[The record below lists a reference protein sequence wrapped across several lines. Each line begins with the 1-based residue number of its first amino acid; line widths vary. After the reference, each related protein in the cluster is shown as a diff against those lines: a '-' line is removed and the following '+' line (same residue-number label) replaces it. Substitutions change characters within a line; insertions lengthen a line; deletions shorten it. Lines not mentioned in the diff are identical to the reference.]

1 LGAGAKIAA
10 LIILIV
16 IVGLA
21 VWQFTSPALLPQ
33 VGTKYSAPGPYSA
46 QGSWTTV
53 QTLNRG
59 TITLAISVANFTY
72 PKLGI
77 ETDYWI
83 VISDVNQTLTS
94 SYFKGYGIKV
104 TALTLQDSIDGST
117 NRMNKGPLTDA
128 VETTTLFFFKT
139 SATHQLRFT
148 ITYQVYDLL
157 QPIGS
162 LPDNM
167 FSSSFNITQTVI

>member
-1 LGAGAKIAA
+1 MGAGAKIAA

-21 VWQFTSPALLPQ
+21 VWQFTSPSLLPQ
-33 VGTKYSAPGPYSA
+33 VGTKYSASGPYSV
-46 QGSWTTV
+46 QGSWITV

-59 TITLAISVANFTY
+59 TVTVAISVANMTF

-77 ETDYWI
+77 ETDYSI

-94 SYFKGYGIKV
+94 SYFKGFGLKV
-104 TALTLQDSIDGST
+104 TGLTLQDNLDGST
-117 NRMNKGPLTDA
+117 NRLNSGPMTDA
-128 VETTTLFFFKT
+128 VQTTTLFFFKT

-148 ITYQVYDLL
+148 ITYQFYDIL
-157 QPIGS
+157 PIGS
-162 LPDNM
+162 LPDNT
-167 FSSSFNITQTVI
+167 FSSSFNITQTVL